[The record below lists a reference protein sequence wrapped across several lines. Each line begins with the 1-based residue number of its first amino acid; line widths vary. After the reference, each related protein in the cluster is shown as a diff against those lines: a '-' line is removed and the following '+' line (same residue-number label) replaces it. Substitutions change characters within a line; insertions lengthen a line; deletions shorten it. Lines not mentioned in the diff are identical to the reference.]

1 MADPER
7 KKRLEEIRLR
17 KARLKNMIVNDEK
30 KKGQSGASVEEE
42 AKKLL
47 IQEREKV
54 PFKPEA
60 VVDKTAELLTKF
72 MRSKKNQKLEKVNF
86 TEEFPAFKPE
96 LYDEGTQW
104 YDEKKYD
111 DEEDSENEEV
121 KEETPAK
128 PREPLV
134 FQKNKQIKS
143 EEESKVADKKYE
155 IIPEEEREKY
165 LKNYKD
171 EINEFLKPKKK
182 YMERAIN
189 EVPLYN
195 IFQNDDYEFPESLPD
210 SNELVHPLVEFYDE
224 SCAKKTVTS
233 LEWSMKYPELLLSCY
248 SKRTDDFNT
257 NQKNGLIYIWSMA
270 IRKVPEFTFTCQPE
284 ITSAIFHPY
293 NPKLIIGG
301 THTGQVLIWDTRGKQ
316 NAVYKTPLGL
326 GGGQSGAKTHTSDIT
341 GLGVIGSTNSS
352 HIVSLSN
359 GAICLWSLNNLSSP
373 VKRIELKTQQQKR
386 ENEDLTEMCILSMG
400 MQQYETNN
408 LIIGSDDNNIYQ
420 ISLSEDN
427 NNKNVIMNTFK
438 DHEGPIYS
446 VDFHPSDYFNTCSFT
461 HLFATS
467 SADWTT
473 KIWSK
478 QNPNKPIFT
487 IENSN
492 NYVYSSKWNPI
503 NASLLATGDGDGY
516 LDIMDLN
523 KDIEVPRVHCKIGN
537 EALNKICWTE
547 DGKRITVGD
556 SAGKIQLF
564 ALDKRVYSSSGENS
578 KRFER
583 LIGKMK

>member
-7 KKRLEEIRLR
+7 KKRLEEIKLR
-17 KARLKNMIVNDEK
+17 KARLKNMINIDQK
-30 KKGQSGASVEEE
+30 KREESGTTVEEE

-47 IQEREKV
+47 QQEREKV
-54 PFKPEA
+54 PFKPDD
-60 VVDKTAELLTKF
+60 VVNKTADIVSKF
-72 MRSKKNQKLEKVNF
+72 MRSKKNEKLEKVNF
-86 TEEFPAFKPE
+86 TEEFPAYKPE
-96 LYDEGTQW
+96 LYDEATQW
-104 YDEKKYD
+104 VDENKYD
-111 DEEDSENEEV
+111 DEDSENEEV
-121 KEETPAK
+121 KEEEPPK

-134 FQKNKQIKS
+134 IQKSKQITNQ
-143 EEESKVADKKYE
+143 ESKSVDKNYE

-165 LKNYKD
+165 IKNYKD

-210 SNELVHPLVEFYDE
+210 SDNLVHPLVEFYDE
-224 SCAKKTVTS
+224 SCAKKAVTS
-233 LEWSMKYPELLLSCY
+233 LEWSMKYPELLLACY
-248 SKRTDDFNT
+248 SKRSDDFNT

-270 IRKVPEFTFTCQPE
+270 IRKTPEFTFTCQPE

-326 GGGQSGAKTHTSDIT
+326 GGGQTGIKTHSSDIT
-341 GLGVIGSTNSS
+341 CLGVIGSTNSS

-373 VKRIELKTQQQKR
+373 VKRIELKTPQNKKD
-386 ENEDLTEMCILSMG
+386 NEDLTEMCILSMG

-420 ISLSEDN
+420 VSLAEE
-427 NNKNVIMNTFK
+427 KNTKDVILNTFK

-446 VDFHPSDYFNTCSFT
+446 VDFHPSDYFNTCNFS

-478 QNPNKPIFT
+478 QNTTKPLFT
-487 IENSN
+487 VENSN
-492 NYVYSSKWNPI
+492 NYVYCSKWSPI
-503 NASLLATGDGDGY
+503 SASILATADGDGY
-516 LDIMDLN
+516 LNIMDFT
-523 KDIEVPRVHCKIGN
+523 KDIEVPRVHCKLGN
-537 EALNKICWTE
+537 DALNKICWTE
-547 DGKRITVGD
+547 DGKRITAGD
-556 SAGKIQLF
+556 AAGKVELY
-564 ALDKRVYSSSGENS
+564 ALDKQLYTSNSENS
-578 KRFER
+578 RRFDR

>member
-1 MADPER
+1 MTDPER
-7 KKRLEEIRLR
+7 KKRLEEIKMR
-17 KARLKNMIVNDEK
+17 KARLKKMINIDQK
-30 KKGQSGASVEEE
+30 KKEESDTTVEEE

-47 IQEREKV
+47 KQEREKV
-54 PFKPEA
+54 PFKPDD
-60 VVDKTAELLTKF
+60 VVNKTADIVSKF
-72 MRSKKNQKLEKVNF
+72 MRSKKNEKLEKVNF
-86 TEEFPAFKPE
+86 TEEFPAYKPE
-96 LYDEGTQW
+96 LYDEATQW
-104 YDEKKYD
+104 VDENKYD
-111 DEEDSENEEV
+111 DEDSENEEV
-121 KEETPAK
+121 KEEEPPK

-134 FQKNKQIKS
+134 IQKSKQITNQ
-143 EEESKVADKKYE
+143 ESKLADKKYE

-165 LKNYKD
+165 IKNYKD

-210 SNELVHPLVEFYDE
+210 SYNLVHPLVEFYDE
-224 SCAKKTVTS
+224 SCAKKAVTS
-233 LEWSMKYPELLLSCY
+233 LEWSMKYPELLLACY
-248 SKRTDDFNT
+248 SKRSDDFNA

-270 IRKVPEFTFTCQPE
+270 IRKTPEFTFTCQPE

-301 THTGQVLIWDTRGKQ
+301 THTGQVLSWDTRGKQ

-326 GGGQSGAKTHTSDIT
+326 GGGQTGIKTHSSDIT
-341 GLGVIGSTNSS
+341 CLGVIGSTNSS

-373 VKRIELKTQQQKR
+373 VKRIELKTPQNKKD
-386 ENEDLTEMCILSMG
+386 NEDLTEMCILSMG

-420 ISLSEDN
+420 VSLSEE
-427 NNKNVIMNTFK
+427 KNTKDVILNTFK

-446 VDFHPSDYFNTCSFT
+446 VDFHPSDYFNTCNFS

-478 QNPNKPIFT
+478 QNTTKPIFT
-487 IENSN
+487 VENSN
-492 NYVYSSKWNPI
+492 NYVYCSKWSPI
-503 NASLLATGDGDGY
+503 SASILATADGDGY
-516 LDIMDLN
+516 LNIMDFT
-523 KDIEVPRVHCKIGN
+523 KDIEVPRVRCKLGN
-537 EALNKICWTE
+537 DALNKICWTE

-556 SAGKIQLF
+556 SAGKVQLF
-564 ALDKRVYSSSGENS
+564 ALDKQLYTSNSENS
-578 KRFER
+578 RRFER